1 MLIYQLINGQS
12 DDVMYDIAS
21 DGCLAVG
28 LFKYDARLL
37 RRDGCLLGTY
47 LKYLSK
53 YEVPLST

>member
-12 DDVMYDIAS
+12 DDVMYDITS

-47 LKYLSK
+47 LKYL
-53 YEVPLST
+53 PLHVILMTS

>member
-12 DDVMYDIAS
+12 DDVMYDITS

-47 LKYLSK
+47 LKYLF
-53 YEVPLST
+53 TGA